1 MGKFI
6 CKVFLASAIGLC
18 SLIGQAAHAK
28 EVTLAGMAF
37 SGDHHSIA
45 QRFPYTLRYEQA
57 LKSSGTTAHSRVGDA
72 VRKKPPQN
80 FTLTADPIEQ
90 LKGRDQAIVA
100 SLVITSEIVSI
111 EDVGGASKLFVLVRG
126 QALFFDFKSMAVVR
140 AYPLSFAYIDNFVR
154 SPSEGE
160 ILERVRAVYEGTPD
174 KPGIFER
181 FAGKLATAAIPNS
194 TPRYLQVSSATLRPE
209 FVSALPGYLKSSPAV
224 YETWA
229 ADLVGEALSTRADV
243 PIVPYSK
250 GYAIGN
256 VMSMRVMDGEV
267 FSLTLPKPDYEI
279 NAEFTGVK
287 RVTFS
292 QGGGGSSFVYGTY
305 ATLRIVEPLSNTVYM
320 DTALKNAEVKVVP
333 ASQTQI
339 DDFPAYY
346 DSINGMFVKLAE
358 AVNGKGIAWVKAAA
372 AAPDIEVQIRKTQ
385 ELMKLCR

>member
-1 MGKFI
+1 MGKFV
-6 CKVFLASAIGLC
+6 CRFLASAIGLC
-18 SLIGQAAHAK
+18 SLIGQAANAK

-57 LKSSGTTAHSRVGDA
+57 LKSSGTTAHSRVRDA
-72 VRKKPPQN
+72 VGKKLPQN
-80 FTLTADPIEQ
+80 FTLTANPIEQ
-90 LKGRDQAIVA
+90 LKGRDQALVA
-100 SLVITSEIVSI
+100 SLVITSEIVSV
-111 EDVGGASKLFVLVRG
+111 EDVGGAHKLFVLVRG
-126 QALFFDFKSMAVVR
+126 QALFFDFKAMAVVR

-154 SPSEGE
+154 GPSESE
-160 ILERVRAVYEGTPD
+160 ILEGVRVVYEGTAD

-181 FAGKLATAAIPNS
+181 FASKLGTASIPDS

-209 FVSALPGYLKSSPAV
+209 FVAALPAYLKSSPDV

-229 ADLVGEALSTRADV
+229 ADLVSEALSTRAEV

-256 VMSMRVMDGEV
+256 VMSMRVLDGEV

-279 NAEFTGVK
+279 NADFTGVK

-292 QGGGGSSFVYGTY
+292 QTGGGSSFVYGTY
-305 ATLRIVEPLSNTVYM
+305 ATMRIVEPLSNTVYM

-333 ASQTQI
+333 SSQTQI

-358 AVNGKGIAWVKAAA
+358 AVNGKGNSWVKAAA
-372 AAPDIEVQIRKTQ
+372 AAPDIEAQIRKTQ